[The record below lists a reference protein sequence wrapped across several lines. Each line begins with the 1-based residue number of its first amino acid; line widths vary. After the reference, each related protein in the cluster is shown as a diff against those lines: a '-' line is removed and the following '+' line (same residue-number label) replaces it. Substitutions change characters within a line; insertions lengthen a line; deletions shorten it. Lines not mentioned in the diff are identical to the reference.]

1 NFLKG
6 LSISVQNENYNM
18 IFQQALC
25 FLNNVW
31 RKENKWINFESDSIM
46 DLQEQAHCFINFNEN
61 SKAKEVLD
69 KLDLLVHNDNELAM
83 HYYLKGRLEQ
93 NKACF

>member
-1 NFLKG
+1 
-6 LSISVQNENYNM
+6 M

-69 KLDLLVHNDNELAM
+69 KLDL
-83 HYYLKGRLEQ
+83 
-93 NKACF
+93 